1 MIFIVIVHKNNR
13 FRTRIPN
20 NTLSRLKSAHCFSRK
35 ILLLFHKINRS
46 NTKNKCLHEKEF
58 YL

>member
-20 NTLSRLKSAHCFSRK
+20 NTLSRLKSTH
-35 ILLLFHKINRS
+35 LFPDKTLPLYYQN
-46 NTKNKCLHEKEF
+46 N
-58 YL
+58 